1 MTFPASASSADLRL
15 VATGVLNSLV
25 RRWLRSHRSRFL
37 GPYIRPE
44 QVAADLAFGGNPLG
58 DLVMELRGAAAV
70 FDEVARL
77 LPRSAGPS
85 SLSLDRFFYP
95 LAATGASALS
105 PDQLD
110 DFLQEAFRRELP
122 NSIAV
127 LAWSFVAAAAS
138 SGRIIHYAQKLKS
151 AGRAAFAYE
160 FMNRGLKENGATK
173 EYLVEKALLAKING
187 DFRNAARLFEK
198 LAADDPKN
206 SFFRRELAAILPN
219 TRDTKSASAFIQRL
233 GFENPVCVTPDVA
246 VVFSDK
252 IREMARRPT
261 EQRTIAVCGVF
272 GVGTLVSAFSNFDG
286 RVRLILQ
293 GKEDVAWF
301 QQNEHA
307 LRNDIPNVEVVN
319 VTAVGQ
325 GPSGSGGAQPFLE
338 AVATTDGLLTSRFH
352 AMMIAL
358 IAGIDTLVSGVANDK
373 RHRVCVSIGS
383 PPWVHFIDAMVER
396 EEELLARAA
405 RVVAFGRRDPQ
416 RGCFDSLIVNAC
428 LANNAGEALLGAS
441 AQEVI
446 QQARPDLRC
455 IIADPDVDRT
465 LVANASLV
473 AIGPGGMLY
482 DLIGHEEVAL
492 NFQNVANYFRFGY
505 LAREYSIPLFVIGMG
520 SQLRLISRTTVAFY
534 PGVDRR
540 RDIREYT

>member
-1 MTFPASASSADLRL
+1 
-15 VATGVLNSLV
+15 
-25 RRWLRSHRSRFL
+25 
-37 GPYIRPE
+37 
-44 QVAADLAFGGNPLG
+44 
-58 DLVMELRGAAAV
+58 MELRGAAAV

-110 DFLQEAFRRELP
+110 DFLQEAIRRELP

-127 LAWSFVAAAAS
+127 LAWSFVAAGAS

-160 FMNRGLKENGATK
+160 FMNRGLNENGATK

-187 DFRNAARLFEK
+187 DFLKRRAAFRKARRRRSEELFFPK
-198 LAADDPKN
+198 GIGGDPAQYARYRVGVG
-206 SFFRRELAAILPN
+206 FHPEAR
-219 TRDTKSASAFIQRL
+219 
-233 GFENPVCVTPDVA
+233 FENPVCVTPDVA

-252 IREMARRPT
+252 NREMARRPT

-307 LRNDIPNVEVVN
+307 LRNDIPNVEVVD

-338 AVATTDGLLTSRFH
+338 AVATTDGVLTSRFH
-352 AMMIAL
+352 AKMIAL
-358 IAGIDTLVSGVANDK
+358 IAAIDSRLRGRQRQAPQG
-373 RHRVCVSIGS
+373 VCVNRLPAVG
-383 PPWVHFIDAMVER
+383 
-396 EEELLARAA
+396 
-405 RVVAFGRRDPQ
+405 AFHRRH
-416 RGCFDSLIVNAC
+416 G
-428 LANNAGEALLGAS
+428 
-441 AQEVI
+441 
-446 QQARPDLRC
+446 
-455 IIADPDVDRT
+455 
-465 LVANASLV
+465 
-473 AIGPGGMLY
+473 
-482 DLIGHEEVAL
+482 
-492 NFQNVANYFRFGY
+492 
-505 LAREYSIPLFVIGMG
+505 
-520 SQLRLISRTTVAFY
+520 
-534 PGVDRR
+534 
-540 RDIREYT
+540 